1 MFDVRYARFKY
12 VENNEIFFEFELDDS
27 LEGAFVS
34 AIKDATDYSSEE
46 TLKIVLRY
54 LCKDTKTAFDV
65 KIKGTI

>member
-1 MFDVRYARFKY
+1 MIHLK
-12 VENNEIFFEFELDDS
+12 
-27 LEGAFVS
+27 GAFVS

-54 LCKDTKTAFDV
+54 LCKDTKTAFEV

>member
-1 MFDVRYARFKY
+1 MHKKVTKRKHL
-12 VENNEIFFEFELDDS
+12 NLNLMIHLK
-27 LEGAFVS
+27 GAFVS

-54 LCKDTKTAFDV
+54 LCKDTKTAFEV